1 MLGNALSEMQQ
12 GCCESVNGVMSCS
25 RQHLCS
31 LWLRRIRRG
40 GVHDLVQQALL
51 KAWVAGA
58 PATTN
63 ASCLTW
69 LQEIK
74 LGDAQRTRALFERAI
89 HLQLKAK
96 QMKFLFKRYLQYEQ
110 QHGDEATVAHVKEAA
125 LAYVNQHV
133 E

>member
-1 MLGNALSEMQQ
+1 MQQ
-12 GCCESVNGVMSCS
+12 NCCEAWGSVLSCS
-25 RQHLCS
+25 
-31 LWLRRIRRG
+31 G
-40 GVHDLVQQALL
+40 HDLCVLR
-51 KAWVAGA
+51 
-58 PATTN
+58 
-63 ASCLTW
+63 

-125 LAYVNQHV
+125 LAYVNEHV

>member
-1 MLGNALSEMQQ
+1 M
-12 GCCESVNGVMSCS
+12 
-25 RQHLCS
+25 
-31 LWLRRIRRG
+31 
-40 GVHDLVQQALL
+40 QQALFE
-51 KAWVAGA
+51 AGVACA
-58 PATTN
+58 SATTN
-63 ASCLTW
+63 APYLAW